1 MSVLKIMRDPY
12 QTSSYFSLEL
22 YWIACLLC
30 KTNHSLLFL
39 IFLILV
45 ILFLIV
51 DPCTLPMY
59 LGVPFLISIKLI
71 TYQKKIIF
79 LTN

>member
-1 MSVLKIMRDPY
+1 MSILKIMRDPY
-12 QTSSYFSLEL
+12 QTSSYSSLEL